1 MGQTMKLVNNVL
13 SATALA
19 STTEAL
25 LYGAKSGLDPEIMI
39 KVLNAGSGRN
49 SATEDKY
56 LRAILPRTFNLG
68 FTVGLMRKDMLL
80 CQEEVKDMGVPMAVI
95 DAVRKEWLEVEQ
107 EMGMNQD
114 FTSIVQMLERRSSI
128 VLKKIEQKKWSAP
141 PCNMFIS

>member
-25 LYGAKSGLDPEIMI
+25 LYDANSGLDPEIMI

-56 LRAILPRTFNLG
+56 PRAILPRTSNLG
-68 FTVGLMRKDMLL
+68 FTVGLMCKDMLL

-95 DAVRKEWLEVEQ
+95 DAARKEWLEVQQ
-107 EMGMNQD
+107 EMGMN
-114 FTSIVQMLERRSSI
+114 
-128 VLKKIEQKKWSAP
+128 
-141 PCNMFIS
+141 